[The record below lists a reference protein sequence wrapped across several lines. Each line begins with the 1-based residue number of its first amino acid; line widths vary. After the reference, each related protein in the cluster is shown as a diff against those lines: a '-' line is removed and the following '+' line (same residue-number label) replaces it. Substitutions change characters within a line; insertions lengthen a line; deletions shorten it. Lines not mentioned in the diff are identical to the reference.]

1 MVASAEVAHARP
13 FEILIS
19 DDDDTCRETV
29 REALEPKG
37 YQTHLAS
44 CGREAIAL
52 ARRRLVHVVIVDMH
66 MPDLNGLETVRI
78 IRQEISIV
86 VPTILMS
93 ADPSDDL
100 MRKAMTERCDSFI
113 PKPFDLATLREVVD
127 EILRRHYGDM

>member
-1 MVASAEVAHARP
+1 MVASAETDHARP

-29 REALEPKG
+29 REALEPLG

-44 CGREAIAL
+44 CGREAIEVV
-52 ARRRLVHVVIVDMH
+52 RRHLVHVVIIDMH

-78 IRQEISIV
+78 IRREISIV
-86 VPTILMS
+86 VPSILMS

-113 PKPFDLATLREVVD
+113 PKPFDLSTLRDVVD
-127 EILRRHYGDM
+127 QILRRHYGEL